1 MNKQK
6 LILDQIDKKISS
18 VKIADSFAIPPS
30 GWIYSIRQ
38 SLGMSLRQ
46 LGEKLKITPQSVKEI
61 EVREENGNISL
72 NVLRQVSSCL
82 DMKLV
87 YVFVPNS
94 GSLQQM
100 IDNRA
105 LEIAKEIVLRTSN
118 SMILED
124 QKNSEERLQKA
135 ILEKAAEIKQEMPRY
150 LWD

>member
-1 MNKQK
+1 
-6 LILDQIDKKISS
+6 
-18 VKIADSFAIPPS
+18 
-30 GWIYSIRQ
+30 
-38 SLGMSLRQ
+38 MSLRQ
-46 LGEKLKITPQSVKEI
+46 LGGKLKITPQSVKEI

-72 NVLRQVSSCL
+72 NVLRQVGSCL
-82 DMKLV
+82 GMKLV

-105 LEIAKEIVLRTSN
+105 LEIAKEIVRRTSG

-124 QKNSEERLQKA
+124 QKNSEERLEKA